1 MALAYMSPIVEG
13 KKCVYSSIKGIYKI
27 SEDSV
32 TEWRNKYIE
41 TFTKPWPSYL
51 KSDEWGRDSL
61 HPPPHKSQNF
71 DKSWFQQWLSE
82 KEYLPANETSN
93 LHLYF

>member
-32 TEWRNKYIE
+32 TE
-41 TFTKPWPSYL
+41 
-51 KSDEWGRDSL
+51 
-61 HPPPHKSQNF
+61 
-71 DKSWFQQWLSE
+71 
-82 KEYLPANETSN
+82 
-93 LHLYF
+93 